1 MLVITALV
9 LLLQAP
15 VGGSSAPGLQK
26 SPYFAFVD
34 RDYIFTIEIVRPGV
48 PILNFVSMAEE
59 DAKLL
64 AKNIRIGLGNRK
76 STVRLLT
83 VETGD
88 VKHPMSVTSLTI
100 RPRSSFGLRIEGEF
114 DNAKELYGAVIRL
127 EDEEFT
133 LEPLSSFDFENLV
146 LKVNRLNLGSPDFR
160 DDWRV
165 LKLDFLGKRSPA
177 PR

>member
-1 MLVITALV
+1 MFLITALL

-15 VGGSSAPGLQK
+15 VSGPSAPGLQK

-34 RDYIFTIEIVRPGV
+34 REYIFTIEVVKPGV
-48 PILNFVSMAEE
+48 PILNFVSMAQE

-64 AKNIRIGLGNRK
+64 ARNIRIGLGNRK

-88 VKHPMSVTSLTI
+88 LKHPMSVASLTI

-114 DNAKELYGAVIRL
+114 DNAKELYGVVIRL
-127 EDEEFT
+127 KDEEFT
-133 LEPLSSFDFENLV
+133 LQPLSSFDFENLV

-160 DDWRV
+160 EDWRV
-165 LKLDFLGKRSPA
+165 LKLDFMGKRSPV
-177 PR
+177 RR